1 MFFCLFSFQ
10 YKFYMS
16 FENINSFTRCAHKGK
31 VMFGCMNCDFLYI
44 QIWKGCRQ
52 LRIYVSRLLQLPL
65 LCTWGNKCCSTAKL
79 WKGAIFFPYWLHNS
93 CCKHI
98 KRRTDRDRDAKRERK
113 KNCERMAVKRIISY
127 KPDSLFYHLKRLK
140 KCVLQFN
147 THKHACVCVRELT
160 YVKTLHNAL
169 IMISS
174 RADGTLGL
182 VCWDKGALM
191 QRGGVTEGNGTDK
204 MSLLSEVTGCRFS
217 PASCQQRCHRRCIWG
232 ASARCR

>member
-147 THKHACVCVRELT
+147 TQTRMCVCAWTHICKNTAQCINYDLQQSWWDVRVSVL
-160 YVKTLHNAL
+160 
-169 IMISS
+169 
-174 RADGTLGL
+174 R
-182 VCWDKGALM
+182 
-191 QRGGVTEGNGTDK
+191 
-204 MSLLSEVTGCRFS
+204 
-217 PASCQQRCHRRCIWG
+217 QRCVDAAWRCDW
-232 ASARCR
+232 RQWNR